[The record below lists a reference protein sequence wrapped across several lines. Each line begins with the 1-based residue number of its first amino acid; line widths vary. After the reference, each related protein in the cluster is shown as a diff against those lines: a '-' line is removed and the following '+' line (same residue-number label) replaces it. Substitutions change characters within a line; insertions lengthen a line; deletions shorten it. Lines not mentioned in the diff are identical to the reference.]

1 MTAHDNFYLPV
12 NGGQVS
18 VPFMSSASK
27 QHIVSRPGYKVLM
40 LPYAGGGQNGASFSM
55 YIYLPDEI
63 DGLPSMLAR
72 LSSDPGRLLENSW
85 TTTAEVPVGK
95 FRVPKF
101 TMSCKTTASAMLRKM
116 GLSLP
121 FDALRADFGEMTV
134 GPPPEPIYAPEV
146 FHECFVEVNEEGTE
160 AAAATAVAMHFGCAA
175 APPPEDF
182 VADHPFMFVIK
193 EEFSGV
199 VVFAGQVINPSV

>member
-40 LPYAGGGQNGASFSM
+40 LPYAGGGQNGAFSM

-72 LSSDPGRLLENSW
+72 LSSDPSRRLENSW
-85 TTTAEVPVGK
+85 TMTAEVPVGK

-101 TMSCKTTASAMLRKM
+101 TMSCKTTASAMLQEM

-121 FDALRADFGEMTV
+121 FDDLHADFGEMT
-134 GPPPEPIYAPEV
+134 IYAPLV
-146 FHECFVEVNEEGTE
+146 FHECFVEVNEEGAE
-160 AAAATAVAMHFGCAA
+160 AAAATAVATLFGCAA

>member
-1 MTAHDNFYLPV
+1 MTAHDNFFYLPV
-12 NGGQVS
+12 NGGQVR

-101 TMSCKTTASAMLRKM
+101 TMSCKTTASAMLQEM

-121 FDALRADFGEMTV
+121 FDDLHADFGEMT
-134 GPPPEPIYAPEV
+134 IYAPLV
-146 FHECFVEVNEEGTE
+146 FHECFVEVNEEGAE
-160 AAAATAVAMHFGCAA
+160 AAAATAVATLFGCAA